1 MIQSCDFF
9 EGYVVM
15 ANVSVTYGEL
25 DGAVNDLKNGHETLV
40 SELNTLK
47 SKIDALVS
55 SGFVTDRASGA
66 FQRSYEE
73 FTKGATQTV
82 DGLQGMEDFL
92 NKTKQA
98 MTELD
103 SQLASALS

>member
-1 MIQSCDFF
+1 
-9 EGYVVM
+9 M
-15 ANVSVTYGEL
+15 ANVSVSYGDL
-25 DGAVNDLKNGHETLV
+25 DTAVSDLKSGHDTLV

-66 FQRSYEE
+66 FQQSYEE

-82 DGLQGMEDFL
+82 DGLSGMEDFL
-92 NKTKQA
+92 NKTKQS
-98 MTELD
+98 MTYLD
-103 SQLASALS
+103 SQLASSLQ

>member
-1 MIQSCDFF
+1 
-9 EGYVVM
+9 M
-15 ANVSVTYGEL
+15 ANVSVSYGDL
-25 DGAVNDLKNGHETLV
+25 DTAVSDLKSGHDTLV

-66 FQRSYEE
+66 FQQSYEE

-82 DGLQGMEDFL
+82 DGLSGMEDFL
-92 NKTKQA
+92 NKTKQS
-98 MTELD
+98 MTDLD
-103 SQLASALS
+103 SQLASSLQ